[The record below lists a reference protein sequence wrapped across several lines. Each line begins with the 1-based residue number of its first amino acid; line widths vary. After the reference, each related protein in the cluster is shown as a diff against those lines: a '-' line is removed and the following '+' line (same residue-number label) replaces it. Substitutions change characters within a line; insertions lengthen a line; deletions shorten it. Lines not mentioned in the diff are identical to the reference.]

1 MAFRFDARQPAD
13 EEVRRVV
20 TDRLVQA
27 EASLASGT
35 PKGVHETRKR
45 LKELR
50 ALLRLLQGAL
60 GKRAFA
66 SRNRRL
72 RDLGRELSSLR
83 DSAAL
88 VESWDKLG
96 ESDRKRFASP
106 AMKRV
111 RQRLQERA
119 DQQIAAASGH
129 PELLQELAT
138 LREDVAGWKLA
149 GQSFALF
156 ARGLEDH
163 YKAGRQALKTARD
176 KPTDDTLHDWRKR
189 VKDHWYHTQLLTAAW
204 PTEFKTRQKNLKR
217 LSEYLGDDHDLA
229 VMQLLLTSE
238 PILFGASNTRQAIA
252 ESLVLQRERLQAKAF
267 SLGLRL
273 YLDKPTVLAERW
285 RDLWR
290 LASRPYTPRKSKGK
304 GPAAPAGLLPH
315 LVDGPTN

>member
-50 ALLRLLQGAL
+50 ALLRLLHGAL

-129 PELLQELAT
+129 PELLDELAT
-138 LREDVAGWKLA
+138 LREEVAGWKLS
-149 GQSFALF
+149 GKGFALF
-156 ARGLEDH
+156 TRGLEDN

-189 VKDHWYHTQLLTAAW
+189 VKDHWYHTQLLAAAW
-204 PTEFKTRQKNLKR
+204 PAEFKTRQKSLKR

-229 VMQLLLTSE
+229 VMQQLLESE
-238 PILFGASNTRQAIA
+238 PTLFGASNTRQAIG
-252 ESLVLQRERLQAKAF
+252 ESLTLQRERLQVKAF

-273 YLDKPTVLAERW
+273 YLDKPTTLAERW

-290 LASRPYTPRKSKGK
+290 LASHPYAPRKAKGK
-304 GPAAPAGLLPH
+304 SKAAPAGLLPH
-315 LVDGPTN
+315 LVEESRT

>member
-27 EASLASGT
+27 EASLSSGT

-50 ALLRLLQGAL
+50 ALLRLLHGAL

-129 PELLQELAT
+129 PELLEALTA
-138 LREDVAGWKLA
+138 LREEVAGWKLA
-149 GQSFALF
+149 GKGFALF
-156 ARGLEDH
+156 ARGLEDN

-189 VKDHWYHTQLLTAAW
+189 VKDHWYHTQLLAAAW
-204 PTEFKTRQKNLKR
+204 PAEFKPRQKSLKR

-229 VMQLLLTSE
+229 VMQQLLVDE
-238 PILFGASNTRQAIA
+238 PTLFGASNTRLAIG
-252 ESLVLQRERLQAKAF
+252 ESLAQQRERLQAKAF

-273 YLDKPTVLAERW
+273 YLDKPTALAERW

-290 LASRPYTPRKSKGK
+290 LASRPYVPRKVKGRPK
-304 GPAAPAGLLPH
+304 SAPVGLLPH
-315 LVDGPTN
+315 LVEESSV

>member
-27 EASLASGT
+27 EASLSSGT

-50 ALLRLLQGAL
+50 ALLRLLHGAL

-129 PELLQELAT
+129 PELLEALTA
-138 LREDVAGWKLA
+138 LREEVAGWKLA
-149 GQSFALF
+149 GKGFALF
-156 ARGLEDH
+156 ARGLEDN

-189 VKDHWYHTQLLTAAW
+189 VKDHWYHTQLLAAAW
-204 PTEFKTRQKNLKR
+204 PAEFKTRQKSLKR

-229 VMQLLLTSE
+229 VMQQLLVDE
-238 PILFGASNTRQAIA
+238 PTLFGASNTRLAIG
-252 ESLVLQRERLQAKAF
+252 ESLAQQRERLQEKAF

-273 YLDKPTVLAERW
+273 YLDKPTALAERW

-290 LASRPYTPRKSKGK
+290 LASRPYVPRKVKGRPK
-304 GPAAPAGLLPH
+304 SAPVGLLPH
-315 LVDGPTN
+315 LVEESSV

>member
-129 PELLQELAT
+129 PALLQELTT
-138 LREDVAGWKLA
+138 LREEAAGWKLT
-149 GQSFALF
+149 GQGFALF
-156 ARGLEDH
+156 ARGLEDN
-163 YKAGRQALKTARD
+163 YKAGRQALKTARA

-189 VKDHWYHTQLLTAAW
+189 VKDHWYHTQLLAAAW
-204 PTEFKTRQKNLKR
+204 PTEFKTRQKSLKR
-217 LSEYLGDDHDLA
+217 LAEYLGDDHDLA
-229 VMQLLLTSE
+229 VMQQLLTSE
-238 PILFGASNTRQAIA
+238 PTLFGASNTRQAIA
-252 ESLVLQRERLQAKAF
+252 ESLAQQRERLQAKAF
-267 SLGLRL
+267 TLGLRL

-290 LASRPYTPRKSKGK
+290 LASRPYAPRKPKDERTT
-304 GPAAPAGLLPH
+304 APAGLLPH
-315 LVDGPTN
+315 LVESADS

>member
-50 ALLRLLQGAL
+50 ALLRLLHGAL

-129 PELLQELAT
+129 PELLEELTAM
-138 LREDVAGWKLA
+138 REEVAGWKLS
-149 GQSFALF
+149 GKGFALF
-156 ARGLEDH
+156 ARGLEDN

-189 VKDHWYHTQLLTAAW
+189 VKDHWYHTQLLAAAW
-204 PTEFKTRQKNLKR
+204 PAEFKTRQKSLKR

-229 VMQLLLTSE
+229 VMQQLLVDE
-238 PILFGASNTRQAIA
+238 PTLFGASNTRLAIG
-252 ESLVLQRERLQAKAF
+252 ESLAQQRERLQVKAF

-273 YLDKPTVLAERW
+273 YLDKPTALAERW

-290 LASRPYTPRKSKGK
+290 LASRPYAPRKTKGK
-304 GPAAPAGLLPH
+304 SAKAPAGLLPH
-315 LVDGPTN
+315 LVEESSV

>member
-1 MAFRFDARQPAD
+1 MAFRFDARQAAD

-27 EASLASGT
+27 ETSLASGT

-50 ALLRLLQGAL
+50 AFLRLLHGAL

-72 RDLGRELSSLR
+72 RDLGRQLSSLR

-129 PELLQELAT
+129 PELLEELTA
-138 LREDVAGWKLA
+138 LREEVAGWKLS
-149 GQSFALF
+149 GKGFGLF
-156 ARGLEDH
+156 ARGLEDN

-176 KPTDDTLHDWRKR
+176 KPTDETLHDWRKR
-189 VKDHWYHTQLLTAAW
+189 VKDHWYHTQLLAAAW
-204 PTEFKTRQKNLKR
+204 PAEFKTRQKSLKR

-229 VMQLLLTSE
+229 VMQLLLESE
-238 PILFGASNTRQAIA
+238 PTLFGASNTRLAIG
-252 ESLVLQRERLQAKAF
+252 ESLAQQRERLQAKAF

-273 YLDKPTVLAERW
+273 YLDKPTALAERW

-290 LASRPYTPRKSKGK
+290 LASRPYESRKAKPKSAK
-304 GPAAPAGLLPH
+304 APAGLLPH
-315 LVDGPTN
+315 LVEESSV

>member
-1 MAFRFDARQPAD
+1 MAFRFDARQAAD

-27 EASLASGT
+27 ETSLASGT

-50 ALLRLLQGAL
+50 ALLRLLHGAL
-60 GKRAFA
+60 GKRAFV

-72 RDLGRELSSLR
+72 RDLGRQLSSLR

-129 PELLQELAT
+129 PELLEELTA
-138 LREDVAGWKLA
+138 LREEVAGWKLS
-149 GQSFALF
+149 GKGFGLF
-156 ARGLEDH
+156 ARGLEDN

-176 KPTDDTLHDWRKR
+176 KPTDETLHDWRKR
-189 VKDHWYHTQLLTAAW
+189 VKDHWYHTQLLAAAW
-204 PTEFKTRQKNLKR
+204 PAEFKTRQKSLKR

-229 VMQLLLTSE
+229 VMQLLLESE
-238 PILFGASNTRQAIA
+238 PTLFGASNTRLAIG
-252 ESLVLQRERLQAKAF
+252 ESLAQQRERLQLKAF

-273 YLDKPTVLAERW
+273 YLDKPTALAERW

-290 LASRPYTPRKSKGK
+290 LASRPYESRKAKPKSAK
-304 GPAAPAGLLPH
+304 APAGLLPH
-315 LVDGPTN
+315 LVEESSV

>member
-50 ALLRLLQGAL
+50 ALLRLLQAAL

-96 ESDRKRFASP
+96 ETDRKRFASP

-119 DQQIAAASGH
+119 DQQIAAASSH
-129 PELLQELAT
+129 PELLTELAE
-138 LREDVAGWKLA
+138 LREGVPAWKLA
-149 GQSFALF
+149 GQGFALF
-156 ARGLEDH
+156 SRGLEDN

-176 KPTDDTLHDWRKR
+176 KPTDETLHDWRKR
-189 VKDHWYHTQLLTAAW
+189 VKDHWYHTQLLAAAW
-204 PTEFKTRQKNLKR
+204 PTEFKTRQKSLKR

-229 VMQLLLTSE
+229 VMQQLLDGE
-238 PILFGASNTRQAIA
+238 PTLFGASNTRQAIA
-252 ESLVLQRERLQAKAF
+252 ESVARQREVLQTKAF
-267 SLGLRL
+267 TLGRRL
-273 YLDKPTVLAERW
+273 YLDKPTALAERW

-290 LASRPYTPRKSKGK
+290 LASRPHTPRKSKAK
-304 GPAAPAGLLPH
+304 GSAAPVGLLPH
-315 LVDGPTN
+315 LVDQADT